1 MKTTKYAIL
10 GLFLCGAMAFQLF
23 MPTEFLNSAQVA
35 SAQTD
40 ELTNTY
46 WNIDD
51 TIYALNFGSKRSVKF
66 LEYNSRTDKFDTL
79 ARGTYRVRGNTVTLT
94 FAGVSG
100 NVVISGRSRNRMTGK
115 FTVDGKRYTI
125 TATRADGV

>member
-1 MKTTKYAIL
+1 MKTTKYVIL

-46 WNIDD
+46 WNIDG
-51 TIYALNFGSKRSVKF
+51 TIYALNFGTKRSVRF
-66 LEYNSRTDKFDTL
+66 LEYNSRTDNFDTL

-94 FAGVSG
+94 FGGRSG
-100 NVVISGRSRNRMTGK
+100 NVIISGKNRNKMTGRFYYNSK
-115 FTVDGKRYTI
+115 TYTVK
-125 TATRADGV
+125 ATRAGD